1 VRATCSRTDDL
12 WHYSGGTNV
21 GGRATAHEMVAFSLY
36 CMKLDIFR
44 FQRGRGRERE
54 RERVRGSEGERGGC
68 SNIML
73 CDGSV
78 TPIAH
83 SHNPASEDKLVN
95 GCQ

>member
-1 VRATCSRTDDL
+1 MRETCSRTDDL

-44 FQRGRGRERE
+44 FQRGRGR
-54 RERVRGSEGERGGC
+54 GGC